1 MAGMNRKELL
11 EALSVVRPGLA
22 SKEIVEQSCSFVFDG
37 GRVCTYNDEIAVSH
51 PVPEGISGAVRAG
64 ELFSLLSKFPDE
76 EIGVEVTESELVVSG
91 KKRKAG
97 IALQSKIKIPLD
109 ALKAEKEWKP
119 LPEGF
124 GDALEFCGM
133 SVGQDMT
140 KPLLTCIHVKGE
152 MVESCDNHR
161 IGRWTLAQSVPD
173 ELLIMGTA
181 AKRLLSYKATE
192 YAVSKEWAH
201 FRNEAQAV
209 FSVRVFEGQ
218 YPDLSKFLAVEGF
231 RLELPTELPEILERA
246 EVMMEEVDGTA
257 EIALAEKHLTVRTKG
272 PVGWFEEDA
281 RVRYDGEPVSFRI
294 PPRFLREISGRL
306 RSVEVCGGLLKFQGD
321 NFVHACSTVASG

>member
-1 MAGMNRKELL
+1 MNRKELL
-11 EALSVVRPGLA
+11 EALSAVRPGLA

-37 GRVCTYNDEIAVSH
+37 GMVCTYNDEIAVSH

-76 EIGVEVTESELVVSG
+76 EIGVEVTEAELVVSG

-109 ALKAEKEWKP
+109 TLKAEKDWKP

-133 SVGQDMT
+133 SVGQVMT
-140 KPLLTCIHVKGE
+140 KPLLTCIHVKGDR
-152 MVESCDNHR
+152 VESCDNHR
-161 IGRWTLAQSVPD
+161 IGRWTLAQSVSD

-181 AKRLLSYKATE
+181 AKRLLSYKVME
-192 YAVSKEWAH
+192 YAVSKEWVH
-201 FRNEAQAV
+201 FRNEEQAV
-209 FSVRVFEGQ
+209 FSIRVFEGQ

-231 RLELPTELPEILERA
+231 KLELPSKLPEILERA
-246 EVMMEEVDGTA
+246 EVMMEEIDGTA
-257 EIALAEKHLTVRTKG
+257 EITLAEKHLMVRTRG
-272 PVGWFEEDA
+272 PVGWFEENT
-281 RVRYDGEPVSFRI
+281 RVRYNGESVAFSI
-294 PPRFLREISGRL
+294 PPKFLREISGRL
-306 RSVEVCGGLLKFQGD
+306 RSVEVCGGLLKFQGE
-321 NFVHACSTVASG
+321 NFVYACSTVASG